1 MVVVVGCFLER
12 NEEIHDRDEEEEEE
26 QETRDLV
33 SESKSSDLA
42 LNRLESLEALLDLVD
57 ERFDSKSLQEN
68 PVST

>member
-1 MVVVVGCFLER
+1 MGCFLER
-12 NEEIHDRDEEEEEE
+12 NDEIHDRDEDEDE

-42 LNRLESLEALLDLVD
+42 LNRLEILEALPLLGLE
-57 ERFDSKSLQEN
+57 ERFDSKSLHEN